1 MDSLLQNPDD
11 KVEELLKNLTK
22 PKYLYLLKLLFENL
36 QNEIPPQILRDV
48 LVALADPTPFDFYAK
63 QSMARLELHLRTWVA
78 VLERICFSQIIL
90 SKELRD
96 KIYHSLEKFAEIHR
110 KTTQVVE
117 IGLDNNFRSKF
128 NNQFNLQNDNQDEQ
142 ITIKKRNYNID
153 FLLIHL
159 RDTLHSLRDDETWFQ
174 EIIRRIKDF
183 LKATLNITPG
193 ILSMVGINLP
203 NADSSEK
210 FRNLIIFTK
219 EKYLEDLKILSNDNE
234 KGKKGKGK
242 SSNKNSYLEK
252 TSNILNVVVDEIT
265 CPISSEPTDQLCIF
279 KCQHVLSLNNLKKLK
294 QKICPNCWE
303 KIEDN
308 NIRYLSQHSIYK
320 YLYTKFFE
328 SGHILPFPSEL
339 ENSDQIMDNHQYNS
353 DDSDDSEV
361 DLILRKKKKFTNS
374 MIKLNSNITFLSI
387 LPKFTKKQY
396 PIYKNIMKELDEKHY
411 EKAETFCKEFL
422 NFFPANAIKL
432 NPKRPVAYFI
442 YGEICFKQSKYD
454 EAINY
459 LEKSLNNKAKI
470 NNLYII
476 LGNSYLFR
484 DNYYNSYYT
493 NYNNAIKYYNIA
505 SIKDPNNY
513 LCLKNHAYSYEK
525 KGDYLNTLKILKKLL
540 NINKKDSLILCYHG
554 EILCNMIQYS
564 KAISY
569 FTKANIIDPENNH
582 NLKKRAIAYYILQE
596 HDRVLS
602 DLDKII
608 QLDPLNNI
616 AYYFKSLTY
625 YTMNDINNAILS
637 FKKYTELTKLLNSE
651 NSLLKFQLFHLEYLL
666 NKNSLKDLNNILKKI
681 DQDLDIFNVTK
692 KIKAYFISN
701 LVNLDNKLLHLQ
713 ESNINSL
720 SGQILCSKN
729 KNKKLNL
736 NLPKASVISGT
747 YSIWKINVKKIIYK
761 NCCMIFIVKN
771 DFIRKA
777 QMLKYED
784 VSKLERLGWIEY
796 QLPIYMWRSKLSIEI
811 EINSIDMQIDYVQ
824 FGDNLDKIVHIPN
837 IGSMG

>member
-203 NADSSEK
+203 NDWRIMLIIRHNLFIWSEGSEK
-210 FRNLIIFTK
+210 IISKNLENWYLWNVSGAFWK
-219 EKYLEDLKILSNDNE
+219 ED
-234 KGKKGKGK
+234 
-242 SSNKNSYLEK
+242 
-252 TSNILNVVVDEIT
+252 VDEIT

-411 EKAETFCKEFL
+411 EKAETFY
-422 NFFPANAIKL
+422 AIKL

-692 KIKAYFISN
+692 S
-701 LVNLDNKLLHLQ
+701 KLLLL
-713 ESNINSL
+713 IRCK
-720 SGQILCSKN
+720 ILIEL
-729 KNKKLNL
+729 KKYH
-736 NLPKASVISGT
+736 KA
-747 YSIWKINVKKIIYK
+747 KIDLDIIFK
-761 NCCMIFIVKN
+761 L